1 MYDIIIIGA
10 GPAGLTAGIY
20 ALRANLKV
28 LIIEKE
34 SIGGQI
40 STSPL
45 VENYPGYKSISGLE
59 LSNSMYEQYNALGG
73 ELEVDEV
80 TKIKKDDDF
89 TVTTEYDE
97 YRAKS
102 IIIATGAKHK
112 HLNIDREEDF
122 IGKGLSYCATCDGA
136 FFKDKIVA
144 VIGGASTAVTSAIYL
159 SNIAKKVYLIYRKSK
174 LKCEDILKTRLDK
187 LENVEIIYNSEVT
200 KLIGKDVIEG
210 IVLNDSDTIEVDG
223 VFVSIGMEPNT
234 KFVEKLIPITD
245 DNYIDSLDTKTN
257 IEGIFVAGDVRKKD
271 LRQLTTAVSDGSL
284 AATYAIDYIRSTKWD
299 IEDLK

>member
-40 STSPL
+40 SSSPL

-102 IIIATGAKHK
+102 IIIATGAKHR

-122 IGKGLSYCATCDGA
+122 IGKGVSYCATCDGA

-174 LKCEDILKTRLDK
+174 LKCEDILKTRLDE

-234 KFVEKLIPITD
+234 KFVEKLIPITE

-284 AATYAIDYIRSTKWD
+284 AATYAIDYIRSIK
-299 IEDLK
+299 

>member
-102 IIIATGAKHK
+102 IIIATGAKHR
-112 HLNIDREEDF
+112 HLNIDREEEF

-210 IVLNDSDTIEVDG
+210 LVLNDSDTIEVDG

-234 KFVEKLIPITD
+234 KFVEGLIPITE

-284 AATYAIDYIRSTKWD
+284 AATYAIDYIRSTK
-299 IEDLK
+299 

>member
-40 STSPL
+40 SSSPL

-102 IIIATGAKHK
+102 IIIATGAKHR

-122 IGKGLSYCATCDGA
+122 IGKGVSYCATCDGA

-210 IVLNDSDTIEVDG
+210 LVLNDSDTIEVDG
-223 VFVSIGMEPNT
+223 VFISIGMEPNT
-234 KFVEKLIPITD
+234 KFVEELIPITE

-284 AATYAIDYIRSTKWD
+284 AATYAIDYIRSTK
-299 IEDLK
+299 

>member
-102 IIIATGAKHK
+102 IIIATGAKHR

-234 KFVEKLIPITD
+234 KFVERLIPITD

-284 AATYAIDYIRSTKWD
+284 AATYAIDYIRSTK
-299 IEDLK
+299 

>member
-284 AATYAIDYIRSTKWD
+284 AATYAIDYIRSTK
-299 IEDLK
+299 

>member
-102 IIIATGAKHK
+102 IIIATGAKHR

-210 IVLNDSDTIEVDG
+210 LVLNDSDTIEVDG

-234 KFVEKLIPITD
+234 KFVEELIPITE

-284 AATYAIDYIRSTKWD
+284 AATYAIDYIRSTK
-299 IEDLK
+299 

>member
-102 IIIATGAKHK
+102 IIIATGAKHR

-284 AATYAIDYIRSTKWD
+284 AATYAIDYIRSTK
-299 IEDLK
+299 

>member
-102 IIIATGAKHK
+102 IIIATGAKHR

-122 IGKGLSYCATCDGA
+122 IGKGISYCATCDGA

-174 LKCEDILKTRLDK
+174 LKCEDILKTRLDE

-210 IVLNDSDTIEVDG
+210 LVLNDSDTIEVDG
-223 VFVSIGMEPNT
+223 VFISIGMEPNT
-234 KFVEKLIPITD
+234 KFVEKLIPITE

-284 AATYAIDYIRSTKWD
+284 AATYAIDYIRSTK
-299 IEDLK
+299 

>member
-40 STSPL
+40 SSSPL

-102 IIIATGAKHK
+102 IIIATGAKHR

-122 IGKGLSYCATCDGA
+122 IGKGVSYCATCDGA

-210 IVLNDSDTIEVDG
+210 LVLNDSDTIEVDG

-234 KFVEKLIPITD
+234 KFVEELIPITE

-284 AATYAIDYIRSTKWD
+284 AATYAIDYIRSTK
-299 IEDLK
+299 

>member
-40 STSPL
+40 SSSPL

-102 IIIATGAKHK
+102 IIIATGAKHR

-122 IGKGLSYCATCDGA
+122 IGKGVSYCATCDGA

-210 IVLNDSDTIEVDG
+210 LVLNDSDTIEVDG
-223 VFVSIGMEPNT
+223 VFISIGMEPNT
-234 KFVEKLIPITD
+234 KIVEKLIPITE

-284 AATYAIDYIRSTKWD
+284 AATYAIDYIRSTK
-299 IEDLK
+299 